1 MTNIDFTEI
10 EIVNLVTHLVG
21 NKLRDEDLYLSDNE
35 SQINDETKSLL
46 LKYFLLPIKIEELYS
61 FSHPIKMEM
70 NEIYTLVDELFSE
83 SIPFIE
89 FSEGIAKLLYENSM
103 HPKIKEGKLNVAFF
117 SNIILED
124 EVVEAIGIFKSEKDV
139 PFLKMLKGQ
148 ENFSISHEYG
158 FEIKGIDKGCLILN
172 TDNTSG
178 YKILI
183 IDNANK
189 SIEAQYWKDD
199 FLQVKPISNEY
210 NQTNNFLG
218 LTKQFLTKQLSN
230 ETEVSKSEQIDLLN
244 RSVEYFK
251 SHESFEKEEFEK
263 DVFKDEGIIES
274 FRAFDETYCAENNIE
289 MNEKFDISTKAVKKQ
304 ARAFKRVLKLD
315 ENFDI
320 HIKGN
325 KELIEKG
332 IDEDGRKFYKIY
344 YNEEK

>member
-10 EIVNLVTHLVG
+10 EIANLVTHLVG
-21 NKLRDEDLYLSDNE
+21 NKLRDEDLDLSDNE
-35 SQINDETKSLL
+35 SQINEETKSLL

-61 FSHPIKMEM
+61 FSHPIKLEM
-70 NEIYTLVDELFSE
+70 NEIYTLVNELFSD

-148 ENFSISHEYG
+148 KNFNISHEYG

-172 TDNTSG
+172 TDKPSG

-218 LTKQFLTKQLSN
+218 LTKQFLTKQLSSNN
-230 ETEVSKSEQIDLLN
+230 EISKSEQIDLLN

-251 SHESFEKEEFEK
+251 SHDSFEKEEFEK
-263 DVFKDEGIIES
+263 NVFKDEGIIKS
-274 FRAFDETYCAENNIE
+274 FRAFDETYCSENNIE
-289 MNEKFDISTKAVKKQ
+289 MNDKFDISTKAVKKQ

-320 HIKGN
+320 LIKGD

-332 IDEDGRKFYKIY
+332 IDENGRKFYKIY